1 MKDTKISLEKSER
14 AQVWLEQFEEQD
26 QPYASLLLKKIQW
39 VSSHEF
45 EVKINS
51 LVDEICNKED
61 DKVALFVERE
71 VLDDET
77 VYSFNAKKPQRAFGN
92 AFPPILPAIDNKN
105 EIGSEGILNNI
116 ITRLQRLDSRKYY
129 NYPSAEIMRS
139 KRIKKVIVLT
149 DTIGSGNQLNNYLN
163 CFWNTPSI
171 KSWLSSGHLNIYVLC
186 FAATEHGLRRVELN
200 KTKPSISYSRIC
212 PTIDNSFTNEE
223 KRKIYEICDKYNPQ
237 KKHTKTPDFLGYGG
251 VSSLICY
258 SHGLP
263 NNAPLILYKRSA
275 TWKPFFRGRAT
286 NDVIA
291 ELPSGISNIN
301 EKEYFRLMGEKRLSA
316 SKKLATLDEEAKKT
330 ILLLASLNKSPRS
343 NSAIASRSG
352 LSSSEVSIMLTKL
365 MYLEWVDSERRITD
379 EGRFLLS
386 YLRKENKKLFSE
398 KTLPASD
405 EIYYYPRT
413 LRGPS

>member
-1 MKDTKISLEKSER
+1 MKDTEISLEKSER
-14 AQVWLEQFEEQD
+14 AQQWLEQFEEQD

-39 VSSHEF
+39 ISSHEF
-45 EVKINS
+45 EVKINA

-61 DKVALFVERE
+61 DKVAMFVERE

-77 VYSFNAKKPQRAFGN
+77 VYSFNTEKPQRAFGN
-92 AFPPILPAIDNKN
+92 AFPPILPTTDKKI

-116 ITRLQRLDSRKYY
+116 ITRFQRLDSRKYY

-139 KRIKKVIVLT
+139 KRINKVVVLT
-149 DTIGSGNQLNNYLN
+149 DTIGSGNQLNKYLN

-171 KSWLSSGHLNIYVLC
+171 KSWLSSGHINVYVVC
-186 FAATEHGLRRVELN
+186 FAATEFGLSCVELN
-200 KTKPSISYSRIC
+200 KTKPSVFYSRIC
-212 PTIDNSFTNEE
+212 PTIDNSFTYEE
-223 KRKIYEICDKYNPQ
+223 RRKIYEICKKYNPQ
-237 KKHTKTPDFLGYGG
+237 KKHTKTTSFLGYGG

-263 NNAPLILYKRSA
+263 NNAPLILYRRSA
-275 TWKPFFRGRAT
+275 TWMPFFRGRAT

-291 ELPSGISNIN
+291 ELHSRLSNIN
-301 EKEYFRLMGEKRLSA
+301 EKEYLRLMGEKRLSA
-316 SKKLATLDEEAKKT
+316 SKKLATLDEEAKKI
-330 ILLLASLNKSPRS
+330 ILLLAALNKSPRS

-352 LSSSEVSIMLTKL
+352 LSSNEVCTMLIKL
-365 MYLEWVDSERRITD
+365 MYLEWVDSKRRITD

-386 YLRKENKKLFSE
+386 YLRKENKTLFSK
-398 KTLPASD
+398 KTLPGSD
-405 EIYYYPRT
+405 KIYYYPKT

>member
-1 MKDTKISLEKSER
+1 MMDTEISLEKSKR
-14 AQVWLEQFEEQD
+14 AQLWLEQFEEQD
-26 QPYASLLLKKIQW
+26 QPYASLLLRKIQW

-45 EVKINS
+45 EIKINA
-51 LVDEICNKED
+51 LVDTICNKKED
-61 DKVALFVERE
+61 KIALFVERE

-77 VYSFNAKKPQRAFGN
+77 VYSFNADKPQRAFGN
-92 AFPPILPAIDNKN
+92 AFPPILSTIDKKI

-116 ITRLQRLDSRKYY
+116 ITRFQRLDSRKYY

-139 KRIKKVIVLT
+139 KRINKVVVLT
-149 DTIGSGNQLNNYLN
+149 DTIGSGNQLNRYLD

-171 KSWLSSGHLNIYVLC
+171 KSWLSSGHINIYVVC
-186 FAATEHGLRRVELN
+186 FAATEFGLSRVEHN
-200 KTKPSISYSRIC
+200 KTKPSVFYSRIC
-212 PTIDNSFTNEE
+212 PTIDNSFTYQER
-223 KRKIYEICDKYNPQ
+223 KRIYEICNKYNPL
-237 KKHTKTPDFLGYGG
+237 KKHTKTTSFLGYGD

-291 ELPSGISNIN
+291 ELPGSMSNIN
-301 EKEYFRLMGEKRLSA
+301 EKEYLRVMGEKRLSA
-316 SKKLATLDEEAKKT
+316 SQKLATLDGEAKKT
-330 ILLLASLNKSPRS
+330 ILLLAALNKSPRS
-343 NSAIASRSG
+343 NGAIASRSG
-352 LSSSEVSIMLTKL
+352 LSSNEVCTMLTKL
-365 MYLEWVDSERRITD
+365 MYLEWVDSKRRITD

-398 KTLPASD
+398 KTLPSSD
-405 EIYYYPRT
+405 NIYYYPKM